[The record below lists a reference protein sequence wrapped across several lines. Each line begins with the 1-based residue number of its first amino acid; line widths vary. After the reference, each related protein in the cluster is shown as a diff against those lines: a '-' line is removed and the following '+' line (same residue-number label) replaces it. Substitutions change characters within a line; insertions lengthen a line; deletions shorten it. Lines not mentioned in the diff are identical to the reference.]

1 MPAPERIPPG
11 SLTDAE
17 LVNLLTKG
25 QLTVLGQ
32 VGGASN
38 AVLYC
43 TVAYEG
49 EERTCVYKPV
59 AGEQPLW
66 DFPDGTLAQRE
77 VAAYEISEAMGWGL
91 VPPTVLRDGP
101 YGEGMCQLWIEAPAG
116 ESEDGDS
123 PLLALVED
131 EEPADGWKAVAL
143 AEVGEGRTA
152 LLVHADDPRLRR
164 LAVLDAVI
172 NNGDRKGG
180 HLLPA
185 PGGRLYGIDHG
196 VTFNADDKLRTLLWG
211 WAGEPLTAE
220 AVEVLGRLA
229 EELVPGTAL
238 VTRLAELITAVE
250 IDALRGR
257 VEGLRVAGRHPQPS
271 EVAVHTVAAGVT
283 GDVVLPAPP
292 GTGTPP
298 RIPPVSSSAGR
309 DEFSSEG
316 VFHGSGAVPRF
327 GEGRR
332 RHSTPGTRKTASP
345 ARIPYPVR
353 IRKQRPVTL
362 MTCMPGPLLRSP
374 PCLARAATFGSTTPR
389 PADGSPL
396 TPVPSPASTSA
407 ASRRTTR
414 PIWVMRRPTTRS
426 TSFSACG
433 STPSGRFT
441 TSRM

>member
-1 MPAPERIPPG
+1 M
-11 SLTDAE
+11 
-17 LVNLLTKG
+17 
-25 QLTVLGQ
+25 
-32 VGGASN
+32 
-38 AVLYC
+38 LYC

-271 EVAVHTVAAGVT
+271 GGGRPYRGRRCDGRH
-283 GDVVLPAPP
+283 VVLPLPLPEPGLRPGSRRCPRAPD
-292 GTGTPP
+292 GMSSPP
-298 RIPPVSSSAGR
+298 RVSFMGP
-309 DEFSSEG
+309 G
-316 VFHGSGAVPRF
+316 PCPGSGRGGVGIA
-327 GEGRR
+327 
-332 RHSTPGTRKTASP
+332 HP
-345 ARIPYPVR
+345 ARARPPLRPGSR
-353 IRKQRPVTL
+353 IRFVSGSNVR
-362 MTCMPGPLLRSP
+362 LRS
-374 PCLARAATFGSTTPR
+374 
-389 PADGSPL
+389 
-396 TPVPSPASTSA
+396 
-407 ASRRTTR
+407 
-414 PIWVMRRPTTRS
+414 
-426 TSFSACG
+426 
-433 STPSGRFT
+433 
-441 TSRM
+441 